1 MSALVIESIYGI
13 LRGLIYGTVGFFT
26 VMLLSI
32 VYRYFTNEKL
42 SSFIGILFGLGFLGF
57 SGGLLAILDQPTLGG
72 AMEIVAVSI
81 FIVWGVNTGDKIAE
95 KIPKKS
101 PSSILDG
108 IRGGKPEYSTVK
120 LPSSLLMYDIV
131 GKPKVPDSLKAELS
145 EREFNLPADIPMEDI
160 SNRVKRRLIT
170 DWGIGNVELELD
182 QDSKVIHFAISAK
195 ERGLSPVIPEGSVA
209 IPIECRV
216 IPSNLAAGDFV
227 KIFLENNEVIERI
240 EVKGVNEEQRVI
252 TIVAELALLETIQ
265 GNKSSLVVAL
275 PYVEPTQSVIS
286 VEQKTGEIEY
296 FKFQKIIYSLKKV
309 GITNEVAT
317 KIVTKVQA
325 KLNKMDPPIS
335 TRLIKAAVVEEV
347 EKENPEAAKKLKK
360 RKLWELKSF

>member
-1 MSALVIESIYGI
+1 MYALVVESLYGL

-101 PSSILDG
+101 PGSILDSF
-108 IRGGKPEYSTVK
+108 RGRKPEYSTVK
-120 LPSSLLMYDIV
+120 LPSSLLIYDIV
-131 GKPKVPDSLKAELS
+131 GKPRVPDSLKAELS
-145 EREFNLPADIPMEDI
+145 EREFNLPADLPLEDI
-160 SNRVKRRLIT
+160 ANRVKRRLIT
-170 DWGIGNVELELD
+170 DWGIGNVEFELD
-182 QDSKVIHFAISAK
+182 QEAKVIHFAISAK

-252 TIVAELALLETIQ
+252 TIVADLWLLETIR
-265 GNKSSLVVAL
+265 GKKSSLVVAL
-275 PYVEPTQSVIS
+275 PYVESTQSIIS
-286 VEQKTGEIEY
+286 VEQKTGEIED
-296 FKFQKIIYSLKKV
+296 FKFQKIINSLKKV
-309 GITNEVAT
+309 GVTDELAKN
-317 KIVTKVQA
+317 IVTKVQA
-325 KLNKMDPPIS
+325 KLCKMDPPIS

-347 EKENPEAAKKLKK
+347 KKENPEAAKKLKK

>member
-1 MSALVIESIYGI
+1 MSEVFVESLFGF
-13 LRGLIYGTVGFFT
+13 LRGLIFGTVGFFT

-32 VYRYFTNEKL
+32 VYRYFTKEKL

-95 KIPKKS
+95 KIPKKT
-101 PSSILDG
+101 PGALLEG
-108 IRGGKPEYSTVK
+108 IRGGKPEYSTVR
-120 LPSSLLMYDIV
+120 LPCSLLIYDIM
-131 GKPKVPDSLKAELS
+131 GKPRVPDSLKAELS
-145 EREFNLPADIPMEDI
+145 EREFNLPADLPLEDI
-160 SNRVKRRLIT
+160 ANRVKRRLVT

-182 QDSKVIHFAISAK
+182 KEGKVIYFAISAK
-195 ERGLSPVIPEGSVA
+195 ERGLSPIIPEGCVA
-209 IPIECRV
+209 IPIECNV

-227 KIFLENNEVIERI
+227 KIFLENNQVIERI

-252 TIVAELALLETIQ
+252 TVVADLTLLEIIQ

-296 FKFQKIIYSLKKV
+296 FKFQKIINSLEKA
-309 GITNEVAT
+309 GITNELAT
-317 KIVTKVQA
+317 KVVKKVQS

-335 TRLIKAAVVEEV
+335 TKSIKAAILEEMD
-347 EKENPEAAKKLKK
+347 KENPEAAKKLKK
-360 RKLWELKSF
+360 RKLWTLKSS

>member
-1 MSALVIESIYGI
+1 MSALVIESLYGL

-81 FIVWGVNTGDKIAE
+81 FIVWGVNTGDKIAA

-101 PSSILDG
+101 PVSILDG
-108 IRGGKPEYSTVK
+108 LKGKKPEYFTVK
-120 LPSSLLMYDIV
+120 LPSSLLIYDIV
-131 GKPKVPDSLKAELS
+131 GKPRVSDSLKAELS
-145 EREFNLPADIPMEDI
+145 DREFNLPADLPLEDI
-160 SNRVKRRLIT
+160 VNRVKRRLIT

-182 QDSKVIHFAISAK
+182 QDAKVIHFAISAK

-216 IPSNLAAGDFV
+216 IPSNLTSGDFV
-227 KIFLENNEVIERI
+227 KIFLENNEVIDRI

-252 TIVAELALLETIQ
+252 TIVADLGLLEKIR
-265 GNKSSLVVAL
+265 GKKSSLVVAL

-286 VEQKTGEIEY
+286 VEQKTGEIEG
-296 FKFQKIIYSLKKV
+296 FKYQKIINSLKKV
-309 GITNEVAT
+309 GVTDELAKT
-317 KIVTKVQA
+317 IVTKVQA
-325 KLNKMDPPIS
+325 KLGKMDPPIS
-335 TRLIKAAVVEEV
+335 TRLIKTAVIDEV
-347 EKENPEAAKKLKK
+347 EKENPEAAKKLRK